1 MELINLVQTIA
12 ALAVTQTYWRIRLG
26 ALGARSILHRPM
38 LVSNPRFIRVG
49 SRTSIRDG
57 ARLEALY
64 RKDVPWQPEIR
75 IGDRVN
81 IEQGCHIVAHCLV
94 DIGNDVSIT
103 PYCVIVDTDH
113 PFDPPDG
120 SPKIGA
126 RLPAQPS
133 HVRIGD
139 GTFVGAHSI
148 ILPDVS
154 IGRHCVIAAGSVVT
168 RNVPDYSLVRGS
180 PARVVKTFDT
190 QNRVWLA
197 AM

>member
-1 MELINLVQTIA
+1 MGLTNLVQTVA

-49 SRTSIRDG
+49 TRTSIRDG
-57 ARLEALY
+57 ARLEALH
-64 RKDVPWQPEIR
+64 RKDVPWQPAIR
-75 IGDRVN
+75 IGDGVN

-126 RLPAQPS
+126 RLPGQPS

-139 GTFVGAHSI
+139 GTFVGAHSV
-148 ILPDVS
+148 ILPNVE
-154 IGRHCVIAAGSVVT
+154 IGRGCVIAAGSVVT
-168 RNVPDYSLVRGS
+168 RSVPDYSLAAGS
-180 PARVVKTFDT
+180 PARIVKTFDPAT
-190 QNRVWLA
+190 RKWRSA
-197 AM
+197 